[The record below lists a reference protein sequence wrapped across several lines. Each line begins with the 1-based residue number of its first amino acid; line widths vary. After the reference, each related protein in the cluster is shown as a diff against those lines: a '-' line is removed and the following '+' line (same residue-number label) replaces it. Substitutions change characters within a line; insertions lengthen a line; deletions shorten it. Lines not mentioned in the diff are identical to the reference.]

1 MWRKYENKKV
11 NVKVEEK
18 KVKRKFINMIQFI
31 VLNIFYNNNEVN
43 IWSILFFWNQVIKT
57 KVSEKIYKL
66 YYFEIFILFSL
77 YFICW
82 YPLAVYVNVCLLF
95 VQKK

>member
-11 NVKVEEK
+11 NVKIEEK

-57 KVSEKIYKL
+57 KVSEKYL
-66 YYFEIFILFSL
+66 
-77 YFICW
+77 
-82 YPLAVYVNVCLLF
+82 
-95 VQKK
+95 